1 MKEKRLMKCPVCDNK
16 FIPRTFYPEESIFS
30 SPDGKKVISGFNG
43 YVNMSGK
50 PPEVIVGSWITYC
63 PKCNYIMKF
72 VKEIVRK
79 EKIQTHG
86 MKGTELTEKLSTYY
100 FGFEFGDYSQYLK
113 EIIRKV
119 EKDIKVK
126 MKDINIEVWENLYT
140 LNDNFKFLVRFFNNL
155 KDYCDK
161 TLKVNIN
168 SDMPNKIKKLQLP
181 KDVELS
187 LLQLNNIKNA
197 IVKGDYDLSREEE
210 DMISNILLK
219 FVFYLVDSHIK
230 PLVSEEQ
237 LKGGFEFISMKDLK
251 DEIRIYL
258 ATYLYST
265 FNSDPNSSKQ
275 IKTFLEKVF

>member
-1 MKEKRLMKCPVCDNK
+1 MTEKRLMKCPVCDNK
-16 FIPRTFYPEESIFS
+16 FIPRTFYPEDSIFS
-30 SPDGKKVISGFNG
+30 NPDGKKLISGFNG
-43 YVNMSGK
+43 YVNMGGK
-50 PPEVIVGSWITYC
+50 PPETILSSWVTFC
-63 PKCNYIMKF
+63 PNCNYIMKF

-86 MKGTELTEKLSTYY
+86 MKGTELTEKLNTYY

-119 EKDIKVK
+119 ENDIEAK
-126 MKDINIEVWENLYT
+126 MKDINIEIWENLYT

-155 KDYCDK
+155 RDYCDK

-168 SDMPNKIKKLQLP
+168 SDMPNKIKKLELP

-197 IVKGDYDLSREEE
+197 IVKGDYDLSKEEE
-210 DMISNILLK
+210 GMINNILVK
-219 FVFYLVDSHIK
+219 FVFYLVESHIK
-230 PLVSEEQ
+230 PLINEEQ
-237 LKGGFEFISMKDLK
+237 LKDGFEFVSMKDLE

-258 ATYLYST
+258 ATYLYTT
-265 FNSDPNSSKQ
+265 FNSNPNSSKQ